1 MQPPSAIATQPPPE
15 AVHAAPGSLLHA
27 VSRWRVRVGHI
38 GMAIGVAYLV
48 ILRVPPRDLLD
59 GSTLSLLGL
68 GLVLAGTL
76 VRLAAMGTL
85 KKNEELATTEVYS
98 LCRHPLYL
106 GSLLMASGFSILF
119 WSVVAASIV
128 GAYFAV
134 FYTVAILREDRFLE
148 QKFGAAFDEFRRT
161 TPALLPMGRYRRGHF
176 SWRQAI
182 RWRGLNLFATQSL
195 LLAVV
200 QTMHVKFG
208 SG

>member
-1 MQPPSAIATQPPPE
+1 MPPPSAIAAQPPAE
-15 AVHAAPGSLLHA
+15 AAHAAPGSLLHA
-27 VSRWRVRVGHI
+27 ASRWRVKAGQI
-38 GMAIGVAYLV
+38 GMAVGAAYLL

-59 GSTLSLLGL
+59 GSALSLLGL
-68 GLVLAGTL
+68 GLVLGGTL

-85 KKNEELATTEVYS
+85 KKNEQLATTGVYS

-106 GSLLMASGFSILF
+106 GSLFMASGFSILF

-128 GAYFAV
+128 AAYFTV
-134 FYTVAILREDRFLE
+134 FYTVAILREDRFLQ

-182 RWRGLNLFATQSL
+182 RWRGLNMFATQGL
-195 LLAVV
+195 LLALI
-200 QTMHVKFG
+200 QAMHIRFT
-208 SG
+208 S